1 MTLVFV
7 GGVHGVG
14 KSTCCAEVARLAD
27 CVHVAA
33 SDIIRRE
40 RAGAIASSG
49 KLVADVDGN
58 QNLLIR
64 GFHNLQRAA
73 SQTSILL
80 DGHFAMRDST
90 GKIQSV
96 SADVFRALGIDH
108 LVCLS
113 DAPEAI
119 AIRAK
124 LRDGKAPAAED
135 IAELQEAELQN
146 AKLVAAALDVSF
158 TQLRA
163 GDIEA
168 LKRLVARTSA

>member
-14 KSTCCAEVARLAD
+14 KSTCCAEVARLAG
-27 CVHVAA
+27 CIHVTA

-64 GFHNLQRAA
+64 GFDKLRQA
-73 SQTSILL
+73 SGHTSILL

-96 SADVFRALGIDH
+96 SVDVFRALGIYH
-108 LVCLS
+108 IACLA

-119 AIRAK
+119 ATRAK
-124 LRDGKAPAAED
+124 LRDGGAPAAQD

-146 AKLVAAALDVSF
+146 AELVAAALDVSF

-163 GDIEA
+163 GDFEA
-168 LKRLVARTSA
+168 LKGLVARTSA